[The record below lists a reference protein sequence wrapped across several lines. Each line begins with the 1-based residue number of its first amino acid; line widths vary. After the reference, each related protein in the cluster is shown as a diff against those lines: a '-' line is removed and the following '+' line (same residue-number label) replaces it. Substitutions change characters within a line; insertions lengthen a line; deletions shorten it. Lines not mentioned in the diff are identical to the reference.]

1 MWIQLTHIYSKSFPS
16 AAFSVFWDSDM
27 SHLPLVSIYNTT
39 ISRFLTSIS
48 FHRVQAVSFSTT
60 MFFLHL
66 RLSPQST
73 FSHQNVALSGVVTSH
88 LQTWLKQWQLG
99 LFFAAATFTRVESQS
114 DVEQLWKTAGE
125 RKEAVGE
132 VGEGGL
138 EDQNGLTGKLMATGE
153 NPTHES
159 AGK

>member
-1 MWIQLTHIYSKSFPS
+1 
-16 AAFSVFWDSDM
+16 
-27 SHLPLVSIYNTT
+27 
-39 ISRFLTSIS
+39 
-48 FHRVQAVSFSTT
+48 

-73 FSHQNVALSGVVTSH
+73 FSHQNVALSGVTSN
-88 LQTWLKQWQLG
+88 LQTWLKQWQPG